1 MIQEQRQSPREENQ
15 CQAYYTFP
23 GNNERY
29 SGQCINLSN
38 NGILLG
44 CDQKLQL
51 NTALE
56 VCLLPE
62 NDTTS
67 PLNLLVKVNWLN
79 KQSSGHYHAGA
90 SIKAIIA
97 SHETENV

>member
-1 MIQEQRQSPREENQ
+1 MIQEQRQSLRKDNQ
-15 CQAYYTFP
+15 CQIYYTFP
-23 GNNERY
+23 GSSKRY

-38 NGILLG
+38 NGILLN
-44 CDQKLQL
+44 CDQQIQL
-51 NTALE
+51 DTALE
-56 VCLLPE
+56 VCLVPK

-67 PLNLLVKVNWLN
+67 SLNMLVKVNWLN

-97 SHETENV
+97 MHEMENV

>member
-1 MIQEQRQSPREENQ
+1 MIQEQRQSLRKDNQ
-15 CQAYYTFP
+15 CPIYYTFP
-23 GNNERY
+23 GSSERY

-38 NGILLG
+38 NGILLD
-44 CDQKLQL
+44 CDQQLQL
-51 NTALE
+51 DTALE
-56 VCLLPE
+56 VCLVPE

-67 PLNLLVKVNWLN
+67 SLNMLVKVNWLN

-97 SHETENV
+97 MHEMENV